1 MAEPEITRVSW
12 FTRLGR
18 SLRGIVGGLLLF
30 ALGIVGL
37 AWNEGRAVRSAKG
50 LAEGASAVVQIPPD
64 ATYSQA
70 NQGKLVHLQGR
81 AHSPQSL
88 QDPQFAI
95 QVEALRLRRQV
106 EMLQWRERTESKTK
120 TVVGGGTEQ
129 WRERTESK
137 TKTVVGGGTETTT
150 THHYEKIWSDRL
162 IDSQPIKEA
171 AAHAN
176 PPAMPLESAEWTA
189 EPIQLGKFRLGEG
202 LVAQLSKFEEIP
214 PPESLPEGYSAQG
227 NVIFKSANP
236 VTPQVG
242 DLRITFKAA
251 LPAEVSVVARQS
263 QGMLEAYPTQ
273 HGTNIEMLAYGS
285 LTAEQM
291 FRKAEQA
298 NKALT
303 WGLRILGFFVLFMGM
318 QILLA
323 PLAVL
328 ADVLPPLG
336 RLTRMGTSLLAALIA
351 LPTGV
356 VTIAIAWLAYRPLLG
371 GGLLLLAI
379 AIPAGLWMSRRKSA
393 AA

>member
-1 MAEPEITRVSW
+1 MAAPEITRVSW
-12 FTRLGR
+12 FSRLGR
-18 SLRGIVGGLLLF
+18 SLRGIIGGLLLF

-50 LAEGASAVVQIPPD
+50 LAEGASAVVEIPQD
-64 ATYSQA
+64 SQSTAAT
-70 NQGKLVHLQGR
+70 QGKLVHLIGK

-95 QVEALRLRRQV
+95 EVEALRLRRQV
-106 EMLQWRERTESKTK
+106 EML
-120 TVVGGGTEQ
+120 Q

-162 IDSQPIKEA
+162 IDSQAFKEA

-189 EPIQLGKFRLGEG
+189 EPIQLGNFRLGEG

-214 PPESLPEGYSAQG
+214 PPESLPEGYSTQG

-263 QGMLEAYPTQ
+263 HGSLDAYPTT

-303 WGLRILGFFVLFMGM
+303 WGLRILGFIVLFMGM

-351 LPTGV
+351 LPAGV

-379 AIPAGLWMSRRKSA
+379 AIPAGLWMTRRKTA

>member
-120 TVVGGGTEQ
+120 TVVGGGTE
-129 WRERTESK
+129 
-137 TKTVVGGGTETTT
+137 TTT

-162 IDSQPIKEA
+162 IDSQSFKEA
-171 AAHAN
+171 ATHAN